1 MILNDLI
8 KYLKYKNFVEFTGF
22 SFQSKDFN
30 ISPDQFYVLDHQEFE
45 GFSFLQ
51 DLNIGVNEK
60 ITYGGKYKMTDEE
73 KKLEYAF
80 QYIKTFYREVALMLE
95 AIQELMDKEG
105 WTSMGDSR
113 VTSDLS
119 KSLGRPD
126 RWSPYYLYKNFTN
139 NDVGNYKKGILVF
152 FDIENNEF
160 PISIVYGNVNISN
173 QKHERWDIWRLWYNN
188 KDKLKSLTGEI
199 IPVKTEYKGKKIDG
213 KLIAIPLTM
222 ISTKECLKEK
232 VVDKLL
238 NLLDF
243 RHYII

>member
-1 MILNDLI
+1 M
-8 KYLKYKNFVEFTGF
+8 KNKE
-22 SFQSKDFN
+22 N
-30 ISPDQFYVLDHQEFE
+30 NL
-45 GFSFLQ
+45 
-51 DLNIGVNEK
+51 VN
-60 ITYGGKYKMTDEE
+60 
-73 KKLEYAF
+73 AF
-80 QYIKTFYREVALMLE
+80 QYIKTFYREVAQMLE
-95 AIQELMDKEG
+95 DIQELMDKKG
-105 WTSMGDSR
+105 WTSGDST
-113 VTSDLS
+113 VTADLS
-119 KSLGRPD
+119 KSLDNPD
-126 RWSPYYLYKNFTN
+126 RWLPYYLYKNFTN
-139 NDVGNYKKGILVF
+139 EDVGNYKKGILVF

-238 NLLDF
+238 NLE
-243 RHYII
+243 